1 MTLRAHFQI
10 TLSGPDH
17 VDLFRQLARL
27 DLFGMLPKKI
37 SVDLEAISFTSN
49 WIEECLATDEDD
61 IMVSFDE
68 FYNFISL
75 EKEIC
80 VKLAITDYPIDL
92 LSTLNLLDPMDFELC
107 SCGPIFEEWRR
118 GELGEE
124 YRPPG
129 FADMHFPH
137 GWACAFKGAGHDRL
151 VSRRWLDYG
160 PWRVLR
166 GANDTTL
173 VQFHDVSDGV
183 DARTALEQARPAH
196 QRMGISRT
204 GGFLQRRYRYGYDLE
219 GFYDANERILKI
231 VVHGREVTQH
241 EMRDACAARH
251 YNILGP
257 DNPLN
262 NVAFVFIEESV
273 AREHLHELWL
283 RELECRAIIDGQEVL
298 LNTDYD
304 PPPPEKAQWVRDLET
319 RESKV

>member
-1 MTLRAHFQI
+1 MTLRAHFRI
-10 TLSGPDH
+10 TFSGPDH
-17 VDLFRQLARL
+17 VDLFRQLASL
-27 DLFGMLPKKI
+27 DLFGMLPKRI
-37 SVDLEAISFTSN
+37 NVDLEDISFTSN

-61 IMVSFDE
+61 IMAKFGR
-68 FYNFISL
+68 FGNFIGL
-75 EKEIC
+75 EKKYF
-80 VKLAITDYPIDL
+80 VKLGIHDYPIDL
-92 LSTLNLLDPMDFELC
+92 LATLNLLAPMDFELC

-118 GELGEE
+118 GGLGEE
-124 YRPPG
+124 YLSPG

-183 DARTALEQARPAH
+183 DAATALEQARPAH